1 MNINEKKITKK
12 AFQNK
17 NDKFIIQCLNEY
29 KLEDKFLQRAILS
42 TSDWCSIGL
51 FNMFNDLPNF
61 DIKFNDNQFLT
72 HTILSG
78 NYILSKY
85 IIENKIMSSTGEKFK
100 PLIFCVVNKNEKFLN
115 LLLKE
120 KENRIFFLSKKMN
133 SHAINFNGIKDF
145 YLKHKNTIEQKYKI
159 INF

>member
-1 MNINEKKITKK
+1 MNIENKRLIKK

-17 NDKFIIQCLNEY
+17 NEKAIIQFLNEY
-29 KLEDKFLQRAILS
+29 KIEDKFLQRAILS
-42 TSDWCSIGL
+42 TSGWCSIGL
-51 FNMFNDLPNF
+51 FKVFNDLPNF

-72 HTILSG
+72 NTIISG
-78 NYILSKY
+78 NYLLSKY
-85 IIENKIMSSTGEKFK
+85 IIKNKIMSSTGENFK
-100 PLIFCVVNKNEKFLN
+100 SLIFCVVNKNEKFLN

-145 YLKHKNTIEQKYKI
+145 YLKHKNTIEQQYKI